1 MTNVIALAKA
11 GSWRSKVI
19 ALVPALVLVA
29 LIVVV
34 ASRQPNFLSINSM
47 RGLLESL
54 APLLLL
60 AIGQMFVILTGGID
74 LSFAVTASFGTVL
87 LSLLV
92 PALGPGGVVLM
103 LVLMALIGMVN
114 GLIVALGQVPSF
126 IVTLGSM
133 GLYTGLGLWLSGASA
148 IRIAEGYDA
157 LKWIADLR
165 VAQLPISGV
174 LVIVIAVLI
183 SAGMLLLKRG
193 RNLHA
198 LGLAE
203 PSVLMSG
210 VSTVRLRVLAF
221 TACSFFA
228 GLSAVVLAATQRSGG
243 PSLADSLMLPAIA
256 AVVIGGTAITGG
268 VGGALKTVIGAL
280 IIVVLRVGLT
290 AMGVDPAYEQVF
302 YGTVIIAA
310 VALTMD
316 RSRLRSIK

>member
-19 ALVPALVLVA
+19 ALVPVLVLAA